1 MATERNPFEM
11 ISEQVGNVVP
21 LPDMTETADATFE
34 VDPTD
39 GGIIVDFSETVEME
53 ATEDITEWYGDLSET
68 LDEEALGD
76 IANDVI
82 DNYQADKDSRADWES
97 MFERGFDLL
106 GLKLEQGSEP
116 FDGACTAVHPLLIES
131 AVKFQSKASG
141 ELFPVGGPVKTQ
153 ILGKSTPE
161 KEMQAN
167 RVQNFMNYQL
177 TEQMPEYFDE
187 FERMLFH
194 LPLIGSA
201 FKKLYYDATLKRPA
215 SEFIPIDQFY
225 VSYYATNLRN
235 ADRYTHVIYRS
246 PVEIARDIRAGVYQE
261 VDLPTPSM
269 GDVPTFTEKMDT
281 ILGLSPSSDHDPQYI
296 LLEQHCY
303 LDIEDDDVSL
313 PYIVTVEQQS
323 RQVLSIRR
331 NYKQDDPNKE
341 KISHF
346 VHYRF
351 VPGFGFYGLGLIHFL
366 GNLTM
371 SATAAMRS
379 LIDAGQ
385 FANLPG
391 GFKAKGVRMVGDNDP
406 IAPGEFK
413 EVEATG
419 IDLSKAIVTLPYK
432 EPSATLHQM
441 LNFVTVAGQKFA
453 DSTEQVISDA
463 ASYGPVGT
471 TMALLEA
478 SSKFF
483 SAIHKRV
490 HKSQKDEFNILAR
503 IDYDYLPR
511 EYPYDVPNEDRS
523 IFKKDFD
530 GRIDV
535 LPVSDPNIPSNAHR
549 MMMANM
555 ALQMAQQS
563 PPGMFNL
570 EALNRTIL
578 NAANMPNIEEILPPK
593 IEPKP
598 IDPVSD
604 IMAATKGIPIAAFPG
619 QNHDAHIQVKTAYL
633 QDPMNGANPIMERIR
648 PILESNIQEHS
659 VMKYQEQ
666 MNGLSQQIMQ
676 GSPDNPAV
684 LEMALA
690 QAAQQV
696 MNANQAMGQAQ
707 SPEQQLV
714 ALEQAKVE
722 LEKQKIQYDTEA
734 QAAEMVLKNKKLEL
748 EENDQIIKMME
759 SSAAENF
766 KTNKDEEDRLLKA
779 GLKSVDVITQAEMKQ
794 HEMAHQKELKE
805 MEVMA
810 KSIDEKAKL
819 EIKEHE
825 MDHQRE
831 MKDHEID
838 HEREIKEMEL
848 MIKDMIEER
857 RLDFEVQKEVSR
869 VVNENLKNNSENIG
883 QQELNLMIQ
892 IAIDQVEENENDE
905 EG

>member
-1 MATERNPFEM
+1 MATERNPFEQIPQE
-11 ISEQVGNVVP
+11 ISNVVP
-21 LPDMTETADATFE
+21 MASAEETDIDATFQVE
-34 VDPTD
+34 DD
-39 GGIIVDFSETVEME
+39 GGVIVDFAQQEDVLMKPS
-53 ATEDITEWYGDLSET
+53 EDIAEWYGNLCET
-68 LDEEALGD
+68 LEEEDLFSIAL
-76 IANDVI
+76 DVI
-82 DNYQADKDSRADWES
+82 ENYQADKDSRGEWES
-97 MFERGFDLL
+97 MFERGFELL
-106 GLKLEQGSEP
+106 GLKLEPGSEP
-116 FDGACTAVHPLLIES
+116 FEGACTAVHPLLIES
-131 AVKFQSKASG
+131 AVKFQSKSSS
-141 ELFPVGGPVKTQ
+141 ELFPSSGPVKVN
-153 ILGKSTPE
+153 ILGKHTPE

-167 RVQNFMNYQL
+167 RVQNFMNYQV

-187 FERMLFH
+187 FERMLFQ

-201 FKKLYYDATLKRPA
+201 FKKIYYDSTLKRPV

-225 VSYYATNLRN
+225 VSYFATDLRN

-246 PVEIARDIRAGVYQE
+246 PIELEKDVRAGVYKDVE
-261 VDLPTPSM
+261 LPDPNQTNITS
-269 GDVPTFTEKMDT
+269 FTEKMDT
-281 ILGLSPSSDHDPQYI
+281 IIGISPSSDKDPQYV

-303 LDIEDDDVSL
+303 LDIEGKDQSL
-313 PYIVTVEQQS
+313 PYIVTVEEQS

-331 NYKQDDPNKE
+331 NYEQNDPNME
-341 KISHF
+341 KRSHF

-391 GFKAKGVRMVGDNDP
+391 GFKAKGLRMVGDNEP
-406 IAPGEFK
+406 ISPGEFK

-419 IDLSKAIVTLPYK
+419 VDLSKAIIPLPYK
-432 EPSATLHQM
+432 EPSSTLFQM
-441 LNFVTVAGQKFA
+441 LSFVASAGQKFA
-453 DSTEQVISDA
+453 DSTEQVVSDA

-483 SAIHKRV
+483 SAIHKRL
-490 HKSQKDEFNILAR
+490 HKSQKDEFRILAK
-503 IDYDYLPR
+503 IDYDYLPD
-511 EYPYDVPNEDRS
+511 EYPYDVPYEDRS

-530 GRIDV
+530 GRVDIV
-535 LPVSDPNIPSNAHR
+535 PVSDPNIPSNAHR

-563 PPGMFNL
+563 PPGMFNM

-578 NAANMPNIEEILPPK
+578 NAANMPNLEEILPPK

-598 IDPVSD
+598 MDPVSD

-619 QNHDAHIQVKTAYL
+619 QSHDAHIQTKMAYL

-648 PILESNIQEHS
+648 PILEANIQEHS

-666 MNGLSQQIMQ
+666 MNGMTEQALQQMPPEQ
-676 GSPDNPAV
+676 QQNPAV
-684 LEMALA
+684 VEMAMA

-696 MNANQAMGQAQ
+696 MNANQAMGMAQ

-722 LEKQKIQYDTEA
+722 LEKQKLESDTVV
-734 QAAEMVLKNKKLEL
+734 QAAEMELKNKKLEI
-748 EENDQIIKMME
+748 EENEQILDMLKDG
-759 SSAAENF
+759 SSAKFRKEKAD
-766 KTNKDEEDRLLKA
+766 KDRESK
-779 GLKSVDVITQAEMKQ
+779 
-794 HEMAHQKELKE
+794 KELKE
-805 MEVMA
+805 MEVTKDIFEQLKKDNKDLDMKGLEA
-810 KSIDEKAKL
+810 LVKLAIEKS
-819 EIKEHE
+819 KEE
-825 MDHQRE
+825 T
-831 MKDHEID
+831 
-838 HEREIKEMEL
+838 
-848 MIKDMIEER
+848 
-857 RLDFEVQKEVSR
+857 
-869 VVNENLKNNSENIG
+869 KNGN
-883 QQELNLMIQ
+883 
-892 IAIDQVEENENDE
+892 E

>member
-1 MATERNPFEM
+1 MATERNPFDTIPE
-11 ISEQVGNVVP
+11 EVGNVIAMPVEE
-21 LPDMTETADATFE
+21 DMGPTFE
-34 VDPTD
+34 VDPED
-39 GGIIVDFSETVEME
+39 GGVIVDFSENIEME
-53 ATEDITEWYGDLSET
+53 ASESIAEWFGDMSEI
-68 LDEEALGD
+68 LEENELQD
-76 IANDVI
+76 IASNVI
-82 DNYQADKDSRADWES
+82 ESYQADKDSRAEWES

-116 FDGACTAVHPLLIES
+116 FEGACTAVHPLLIES

-141 ELFPVGGPVKTQ
+141 ELFPSSGPIKAQ
-153 ILGKSTPE
+153 ILGKSTTE
-161 KEMQAN
+161 KELQAN
-167 RVQNFMNYQL
+167 RVQNFMNYQV

-194 LPLIGSA
+194 LPIIGSA
-201 FKKLYYDATLKRPA
+201 FKKLYYDATTKRPK

-225 VSYYATNLRN
+225 VSYYATDLSN

-246 PVEIARDIRAGVYQE
+246 PVEMARDINAGVYQD
-261 VDLPTPSM
+261 VDLPEPYANDIT
-269 GDVPTFTEKMDT
+269 TFAEKMDT
-281 ILGLSPSSDHDPQYI
+281 IIGLSPSSDNDPQYV

-303 LDIEDDDVSL
+303 LDIEGEEFPL
-313 PYIVTVEQQS
+313 PYIVTVESQS
-323 RQVLSIRR
+323 RQILSIRR

-341 KISHF
+341 KVNHF

-406 IAPGEFK
+406 ISPGEFK

-419 IDLSKAIVTLPYK
+419 VDLSKAIVPLPYK
-432 EPSATLHQM
+432 EPSSTLFQM
-441 LNFVTVAGQKFA
+441 LNFVATAGQKFA

-483 SAIHKRV
+483 TAIHKRV
-490 HKSQKDEFNILAR
+490 HKSQKDEFRILAR
-503 IDYDYLPR
+503 IDYDYLPD
-511 EYPYDVPNEDRS
+511 EYPYDVPYEDRS

-530 GRIDV
+530 GRVDII
-535 LPVSDPNIPSNAHR
+535 PVSDPNIPSNAHR

-578 NAANMPNIEEILPPK
+578 NAANMPNADEILPPK

-598 IDPVSD
+598 MDPVSD
-604 IMAATKGIPIAAFPG
+604 IMAATKGVPIAAFPG
-619 QNHDAHIQVKTAYL
+619 QNHDAHIQVKMAYL
-633 QDPMNGANPIMERIR
+633 QDPMNGANPIMERVA
-648 PILESNIQEHS
+648 PIIQANIQEHS

-666 MNGLSQQIMQ
+666 MSGIAEQMMQQAPEQMN
-676 GSPDNPAV
+676 NPAAA
-684 LEMALA
+684 EMAMA
-690 QAAQQV
+690 QAAQQIL
-696 MNANQAMGQAQ
+696 NANQAMGMAQ

-714 ALEQAKVE
+714 SLEQAKVE
-722 LEKQKIQYDTEA
+722 LEKQKLQADTA
-734 QAAEMVLKNKKLEL
+734 TNAAELELKNKKLEL
-748 EENDQIIKMME
+748 EENEQIIGMMKATATDNLKRDTSE
-759 SSAAENF
+759 SNRSSKE
-766 KTNKDEEDRLLKA
+766 KLK
-779 GLKSVDVITQAEMKQ
+779 Q
-794 HEMAHQKELKE
+794 
-805 MEVMA
+805 
-810 KSIDEKAKL
+810 
-819 EIKEHE
+819 
-825 MDHQRE
+825 
-831 MKDHEID
+831 
-838 HEREIKEMEL
+838 MEL
-848 MIKDMIEER
+848 MTKAMIEEFKLNKEDEREVMRNIKDM
-857 RLDFEVQKEVSR
+857 LDKEMQTKADMDTQALNALVQMAVQQ
-869 VVNENLKNNSENIG
+869 
-883 QQELNLMIQ
+883 QQEMT
-892 IAIDQVEENENDE
+892 NDE
-905 EG
+905 ER

>member
-1 MATERNPFEM
+1 MATERNPFET
-11 ISEQVGNVVP
+11 IPQEVSNVIP
-21 LPDMTETADATFE
+21 MTEMEETENATFE
-34 VDPTD
+34 VDPVD
-39 GGIIVDFSETVEME
+39 GGVTVDFSESVEME
-53 ATEDITEWYGDLSET
+53 ASEDISEWYGDISES
-68 LDEEALGD
+68 LEDDDLASIASD
-76 IANDVI
+76 II
-82 DNYQADKDSRADWES
+82 DNFEADKESRAEWES

-141 ELFPVGGPVKTQ
+141 ELFPSNGPVKAQ
-153 ILGKSTPE
+153 IFGKSTPD
-161 KEMQAN
+161 KELQAN

-194 LPLIGSA
+194 LPLIGSS
-201 FKKLYYDATLKRPA
+201 FKKMYYDATIKRPK

-225 VSYYATNLRN
+225 VSYYATDLGN

-246 PVEIARDIRAGVYQE
+246 PVELARDIRVGVYQD
-261 VDLPTPSM
+261 VDLPTPSVGTM
-269 GDVPTFTEKMDT
+269 TAFSEKMDT
-281 ILGLSPSSDHDPQYI
+281 IIGLSPSSDNDPQYV

-303 LDIEDDDVSL
+303 LNLDEEDEAL

-406 IAPGEFK
+406 ISPGEFK

-419 IDLSKAIVTLPYK
+419 IDLSKAIVPLPYK
-432 EPSATLHQM
+432 EPSSTLFQM
-441 LNFVTVAGQKFA
+441 LNFVAAAGQKFA

-483 SAIHKRV
+483 TAIHKRI
-490 HKSQKDEFNILAR
+490 HKSQKDEFRILAR
-503 IDYDYLPR
+503 IDYDYLPS
-511 EYPYDVPNEDRS
+511 EYPYDVPYEDRS

-530 GRIDV
+530 GRIDIV
-535 LPVSDPNIPSNAHR
+535 PVSDPNIPSNAHR

-578 NAANMPNIEEILPPK
+578 NAANMPNVEEILPPK
-593 IEPKP
+593 IQPKP
-598 IDPVSD
+598 MDPVSD
-604 IMAATKGIPIAAFPG
+604 IMAATKGVPIAAFPG
-619 QNHDAHIQVKTAYL
+619 QNHDAHIQVKMAYL

-648 PILESNIQEHS
+648 PILEANIQEHS
-659 VMKYQEQ
+659 IMKYQEQ
-666 MNGLSQQIMQ
+666 VSGVTEEVLAQTPQLPN
-676 GSPDNPAV
+676 SPDV
-684 LEMALA
+684 VEMAMA
-690 QAAQQV
+690 EAAKQV
-696 MNANQAMGQAQ
+696 MNANQAMGMMQ

-722 LEKQKIQYDTEA
+722 LEKQKLQSDTA
-734 QAAEMVLKNKKLEL
+734 TNAAELEIKNKKLEL
-748 EENDQIIKMME
+748 EENEQIIGMLKTG
-759 SSAAENF
+759 SSDNF
-766 KTNKDEEDRLLKA
+766 KREKSDADRGAKEKIKGIELMTKATLEELKIKKEDEREVLRVMKEMLVANMKENQELDMK
-779 GLKSVDVITQAEMKQ
+779 GLDALVK
-794 HEMAHQKELKE
+794 MAVSQQKERK
-805 MEVMA
+805 
-810 KSIDEKAKL
+810 
-819 EIKEHE
+819 
-825 MDHQRE
+825 R
-831 MKDHEID
+831 
-838 HEREIKEMEL
+838 
-848 MIKDMIEER
+848 
-857 RLDFEVQKEVSR
+857 
-869 VVNENLKNNSENIG
+869 
-883 QQELNLMIQ
+883 
-892 IAIDQVEENENDE
+892 
-905 EG
+905 

>member
-1 MATERNPFEM
+1 MATERNPFDTIPEEEDNVIPLM
-11 ISEQVGNVVP
+11 EQSETGASI
-21 LPDMTETADATFE
+21 EI
-34 VDPTD
+34 DPEGD
-39 GGIIVDFSETVEME
+39 GVIVDFTEAVGME
-53 ATEDITEWYGDLSET
+53 ATDEVAEWYGDLTET
-68 LDEEALGD
+68 LEEEELLEIGRM
-76 IANDVI
+76 VI
-82 DNYQADKDSRADWES
+82 DNFQADKESRSEWES

-116 FDGACTAVHPLLIES
+116 FEGACTAVHPLLIES
-131 AVKFQSKASG
+131 AVKFQSKASQ
-141 ELFPVGGPVKTQ
+141 ELFPASGPVKAN
-153 ILGKSTPE
+153 ILGSATPE

-167 RVQNFMNYQL
+167 RVQNFMNYQV

-201 FKKLYYDATLKRPA
+201 FKKIYYSSTLKRPV

-225 VSYYATNLRN
+225 ISYYATDLRN

-246 PVEIARDIRAGVYQE
+246 PIDIQKDINAGVYQDA
-261 VDLPTPSM
+261 DLPTPSQS
-269 GDVPTFTEKMDT
+269 GITSFAEKIDT
-281 ILGLSPSSDHDPQYI
+281 ILGFNPDYDNDPQYV

-303 LDIEDDDVSL
+303 LDIEDANEAL
-313 PYIVTVEQQS
+313 PYIVTVEQDS

-331 NYKQDDPNKE
+331 NYEQDDPNRE
-341 KISHF
+341 KRSHF

-391 GFKAKGVRMVGDNDP
+391 GFKAKGVRIVGDNDP
-406 IAPGEFK
+406 ISPGEFK

-419 IDLSKAIVTLPYK
+419 I
-432 EPSATLHQM
+432 EPSSTLYQM
-441 LNFVTVAGQKFA
+441 LQFVALTGQKFA

-490 HKSQKDEFNILAR
+490 HKSQKDEFRILAS
-503 IDYDYLPR
+503 INYDYLPD
-511 EYPYDVPNEDRS
+511 EYPYDVPFESRS
-523 IFKKDFD
+523 IFRKDFD
-530 GRIDV
+530 GRVDII
-535 LPVSDPNIPSNAHR
+535 PVSDPNIPSNAHR
-549 MMMANM
+549 MMLANM

-578 NAANMPNIEEILPPK
+578 HAANMPNLEQILPPK
-593 IEPKP
+593 IEPQAM
-598 IDPVSD
+598 DPVSD
-604 IMAATKGIPIAAFPG
+604 IMAATKGIPIGAFPG
-619 QNHDAHIQVKTAYL
+619 QNHDAHIQTKMAYL
-633 QDPMNGANPIMERIR
+633 QDPMNGSNPIMGRLR
-648 PILESNIQEHS
+648 PILEANIQEHS

-666 MNGLSQQIMQ
+666 VAGMTQQLMQ
-676 GSPDNPAV
+676 EAGPDAARNPQV
-684 LEMALA
+684 IEMITA

-696 MNANQAMGQAQ
+696 LNANMAMGMAQ

-722 LEKQKIQYDTEA
+722 LEKQKLQNDTA
-734 QAAEMVLKNKKLEL
+734 ISAADMELKNKKLEL
-748 EENDQIIKMME
+748 EENDQIISMLKTN
-759 SSAAENF
+759 STDNF
-766 KTNKDEEDRLLKA
+766 KR
-779 GLKSVDVITQAEMKQ
+779 
-794 HEMAHQKELKE
+794 
-805 MEVMA
+805 
-810 KSIDEKAKL
+810 EKAELDRNSKQDIKAL
-819 EIKEHE
+819 EALTLLAIEAEKQQGKEKE
-825 MDHQRE
+825 NTTQ
-831 MKDHEID
+831 EI
-838 HEREIKEMEL
+838 
-848 MIKDMIEER
+848 
-857 RLDFEVQKEVSR
+857 FEF
-869 VVNENLKNNSENIG
+869 LKQFQGDN
-883 QQELNLMIQ
+883 Q
-892 IAIDQVEENENDE
+892 
-905 EG
+905 

>member
-1 MATERNPFEM
+1 MATERNPFETM
-11 ISEQVGNVVP
+11 PEEVSNVVP
-21 LPDMTETADATFE
+21 MADMESTSEATFE
-34 VDPTD
+34 VDPSD
-39 GGIIVDFSETVEME
+39 GGIIVDFSEENVEME
-53 ATEDITEWYGDLSET
+53 ASEDIAEWYGDLSET
-68 LDEEALGD
+68 LEDAELVD
-76 IANDVI
+76 IASDVI
-82 DNYQADKDSRADWES
+82 ENFEADKDSRGDWES

-106 GLKLEQGSEP
+106 GLKLEPGTEP

-141 ELFPVGGPVKTQ
+141 ELFPTSGPVKTR
-153 ILGKSTPE
+153 IFGKSTPE
-161 KEMQAN
+161 KELQSN

-201 FKKLYYDATLKRPA
+201 FKKLYYDATTKRPH

-225 VSYYATNLRN
+225 VSYYATDLAN

-261 VDLPTPSM
+261 VDLPTPSSTNIM
-269 GDVPTFTEKMDT
+269 PFTEKMDT

-303 LDIEDDDVSL
+303 LTIEDEEEAL

-323 RQVLSIRR
+323 RQILSIRR
-331 NYKQDDPNKE
+331 NYKQDDVNKE
-341 KISHF
+341 KVSHF

-391 GFKAKGVRMVGDNDP
+391 GFKAKGVRMVGDNEP

-419 IDLSKAIVTLPYK
+419 VDLSKAIVPLPYK
-432 EPSATLHQM
+432 EPSSTLFQM
-441 LNFVTVAGQKFA
+441 LNFVATAGQKFA

-483 SAIHKRV
+483 TAIHKRL
-490 HKSQKDEFNILAR
+490 HKSQKDEFKILAR
-503 IDYDYLPR
+503 IDYEYLPE
-511 EYPYDVPNEDRS
+511 EYPYDIPYEDRS
-523 IFKKDFD
+523 IFRKDFD
-530 GRIDV
+530 GRVDII
-535 LPVSDPNIPSNAHR
+535 PVSDPNIPSNAHR

-578 NAANMPNIEEILPPK
+578 NAANMPNVEEILPPK

-598 IDPVSD
+598 MDPVSD
-604 IMAATKGIPIAAFPG
+604 IMASTKGVPIAAFPG
-619 QNHDAHIQVKTAYL
+619 QNHDAHIQVKMAYL
-633 QDPMNGANPIMERIR
+633 QDPMNGGNPIMQRIA
-648 PILESNIQEHS
+648 PILQANIQEHS

-666 MNGLSQQIMQ
+666 MSGITQQMMQ
-676 GSPDNPAV
+676 QNPQAAKDPSAV
-684 LEMALA
+684 EMAMA
-690 QAAQQV
+690 EAAQQV

-714 ALEQAKVE
+714 SLEQAKVE
-722 LEKQKIQYDTEA
+722 LEKQKLQSDTMTN
-734 QAAEMVLKNKKLEL
+734 AAELELKNKKLEL
-748 EENDQIIKMME
+748 EENEQIIGMLKT
-759 SSAAENF
+759 SSVDNF
-766 KTNKDEEDRLLKA
+766 KREKSEADRSSKERIKEIEIMGKAAIEEFKMNKEDEKEVMNVLKDMFDSQTKDNKELDIK
-779 GLKSVDVITQAEMKQ
+779 GLDALVKMAIAQQKEMKND
-794 HEMAHQKELKE
+794 A
-805 MEVMA
+805 
-810 KSIDEKAKL
+810 
-819 EIKEHE
+819 
-825 MDHQRE
+825 
-831 MKDHEID
+831 
-838 HEREIKEMEL
+838 ER
-848 MIKDMIEER
+848 
-857 RLDFEVQKEVSR
+857 
-869 VVNENLKNNSENIG
+869 
-883 QQELNLMIQ
+883 
-892 IAIDQVEENENDE
+892 
-905 EG
+905 